1 MNFCRIYIVNSHLMK
16 HFILILSAL
25 ACSILSFAVPGPISG
40 VNHVCVGST
49 TSLSDGTTGGT
60 WSSSAATIASVGST
74 GVVTGVLAGTATITY
89 SVGASYAT
97 LAMTVNALPNLDTVT
112 GGGSYCP
119 GGAGVH
125 VNLSSSDIGVNYQL
139 YRSGTATGPS
149 EAGTGSALDFGLQAA
164 VGVYTVIATNST
176 TGCSRTMALSV
187 SVGLYPLP
195 AVYTL
200 YTPGSGA
207 VCAGTSA
214 FIYLSGSQ
222 TGVNYQLYH
231 GTTAYGPMVP
241 GTGSLLNMGS
251 YSIAGTFT
259 AIAINTSTLC
269 TNNMG
274 SSVTLSI
281 LPAPGPIIGPS
292 GVCAGSTV
300 TLSDTSAGGTWISS
314 NPAIATIST
323 SGVVTGVST
332 GATTIS
338 YTAPSGCSTSVPFSV
353 TNLVLPITGS
363 SSACVGSNTSLSDA
377 SSGGTW
383 TSSNTAVAIV
393 GSSSGIVTG
402 ILAGAAI
409 ISYSVGGTCGF
420 VSMPVTVHPVPAA
433 LTGITSVCAGGT
445 TSLACT
451 TTGGI
456 WSSSNTAVATVGSTG
471 IVTTIAGG
479 SATINY
485 TLPTG
490 CKSSVVMSID
500 PPPVISGV
508 SSICVGNTTTFI
520 TSIAGSWTSSNP
532 FFASIS
538 STGVITG
545 LLPGSAIITCTSF
558 STGCVSNHAISVTS
572 SCSGTPTGGTCHVV
586 SATICSGHADLLY
599 LTGASTTCGVT
610 YQWQSSTD
618 SIWWT
623 NIAGAASDSAYVN
636 PQSNLYY
643 RCKVTCYTSSLYS
656 YSTPVHVL
664 VYNSISAHSIV
675 NTPSYYCN
683 GPDFSLSTCGIQ
695 PGTNIQTFYGDGS
708 WDSTH
713 LYSSSPDSSGFA
725 NIYHAYNMAGTYT
738 VKQVLRNGVTPQDS
752 VSYAF
757 NYSYCRTLPVFF
769 YFDTNNDCI
778 DDGGD
783 GYISHP
789 VSTEIDSAGIAIDT
803 ITTSGGF
810 YYQALGDSGT
820 VYRFKVIAHDTGLH
834 MSCPISGNLYD
845 TINSYVNDYSPK
857 YFGFN
862 CTTTGNF
869 DMSVSADMICG
880 RHTASGYI
888 YVGNN
893 WCTVENAVVTMTFS
907 PNYVFGSASITPWSI
922 VGNTVT
928 WHLTGINDYTS
939 FYYPYIYFNLNV
951 PGPFLTAGDTIQT
964 YFTVTPLS
972 GDINPAN
979 NYFSLVDTIM
989 ASYDPN
995 GINVSP
1001 RGAIIPCTPLQYAIR
1016 FENTGND
1023 TAFNIS
1029 VVDTL
1034 PDNVNP
1040 KSLMVISSTSVVNLA
1055 TASYSGHNVVKFDF
1069 PHINL
1074 PDSSHHNLCFGE
1086 VIFSVNAD
1094 AGLADGSMIMNHA
1107 SIYFDDNLPVM
1118 TDTATN
1124 IIGISPI
1131 VGPGSVCLGSSIVLS
1146 EGSANGL
1153 WSASNTDAAVTG
1165 GLVTTAAGGTDTIS
1179 YTISNTCLTRS
1190 ATQVVTINPVVA
1202 ASVTINSNSGMGDTI
1217 CTGTTP
1223 VFTAATLNGGNA
1235 PVYQWSVG
1243 STDVGTDST
1252 YSYIPVSGDTIAV
1265 MMASN
1270 GQCVTPDTATSVMV
1284 LTVLSPIPPID
1295 SMIASPGAF
1304 ISSGTSD
1311 TFFAFITNGIPVS
1324 YSWLLNGVPTGD
1336 TTGTFITKTLI
1347 NGDSVT
1353 CITTSTGLCQL
1364 ASFNSFVVTVS
1375 NVGVKTLSVHDGLVI
1390 YPNPNKGE
1398 FTISGSLNSSTDDAV
1413 TMEITDMIGQ
1423 VLLSKQVACKNG
1435 QIDKKLSIGK
1445 SVPAG
1450 MYILAIRSA
1459 NESSVY
1465 HFVIEE

>member
-1 MNFCRIYIVNSHLMK
+1 M
-16 HFILILSAL
+16 
-25 ACSILSFAVPGPISG
+25 GPIY
-40 VNHVCVGST
+40 VIGSN
-49 TSLSDGTTGGT
+49 
-60 WSSSAATIASVGST
+60 VST
-74 GVVTGVLAGTATITY
+74 GCNSGMHGVI
-89 SVGASYAT
+89 
-97 LAMTVNALPNLDTVT
+97 MF
-112 GGGSYCP
+112 
-119 GGAGVH
+119 
-125 VNLSSSDIGVNYQL
+125 
-139 YRSGTATGPS
+139 
-149 EAGTGSALDFGLQAA
+149 SA
-164 VGVYTVIATNST
+164 I
-176 TGCSRTMALSV
+176 
-187 SVGLYPLP
+187 
-195 AVYTL
+195 
-200 YTPGSGA
+200 
-207 VCAGTSA
+207 
-214 FIYLSGSQ
+214 
-222 TGVNYQLYH
+222 
-231 GTTAYGPMVP
+231 
-241 GTGSLLNMGS
+241 
-251 YSIAGTFT
+251 
-259 AIAINTSTLC
+259 
-269 TNNMG
+269 
-274 SSVTLSI
+274 
-281 LPAPGPIIGPS
+281 PAPGPIIGPS

-300 TLSDTSAGGTWISS
+300 TLTDTSTGGTWTSS
-314 NPAIATIST
+314 NPSIATVSTSGIVTGLTSGSTTISYIST
-323 SGVVTGVST
+323 SGCTV
-332 GATTIS
+332 
-338 YTAPSGCSTSVPFSV
+338 SVPFSV

-363 SSACVGSNTSLSDA
+363 GSACVGANTTLSDA
-377 SSGGTW
+377 SLGGTW
-383 TSSNTAVAIV
+383 TSSNTAVATV
-393 GSSSGIVTG
+393 GSSTGIVTG
-402 ILAGAAI
+402 VATGIAT
-409 ISYSVGGTCGF
+409 ISYTVGGTCGY
-420 VSMPVTVHPVPAA
+420 VSKVVTVHPVPAA
-433 LTGITSVCAGGT
+433 ITGITSVCAGGT

-456 WSSSNTAVATVGSTG
+456 WSSSNTSVATVGSTG
-471 IVTTIAGG
+471 IVNTIAGG
-479 SATINY
+479 SATISY

-490 CKSSVVMSID
+490 CKSSVVMSVD
-500 PPPVISGV
+500 PPPVITGV
-508 SSICVGNTTTFI
+508 SSICVGNTTTFT

-558 STGCVSNHAISVTS
+558 STGCVSNHGISVTS
-572 SCSGTPTGGTCHVV
+572 SCSGTPVGGTGHVV

-610 YQWQSSTD
+610 FQWQSSTD

-623 NIAGAASDSAYVN
+623 NITGATSDSVYVN

-643 RCKVTCYTSSLYS
+643 RCKVTCYTSSLFS

-708 WDSTH
+708 SDSTH
-713 LYSSSPDSSGFA
+713 LYSSSPDSSAFA

-738 VKQVLRNGVTPQDS
+738 VKQILRNGITPQDS
-752 VSYAF
+752 VSYTF

-783 GYISHP
+783 GYIYHP
-789 VSTEIDSAGIAIDT
+789 VTTEIDSAGIPVDT
-803 ITTSGGF
+803 ITASGGF
-810 YYQALGDSGT
+810 YYKALGDSGT
-820 VYRFKVIAHDTGLH
+820 IYRFKVIAHDTGLH
-834 MSCPISGNLYD
+834 MSCPASGILFD
-845 TINSYVNDYSPK
+845 TINAYVNDYAPK

-888 YVGNN
+888 YVGNS
-893 WCTVENAVVTMTFS
+893 WCTVENPVVTMTFS
-907 PNYVFGSASITPWSI
+907 PNYVFGSASVTPWSI
-922 VGNTVT
+922 TGNTVT

-964 YFTVTPLS
+964 YFTISPLS

-1023 TAFNIS
+1023 TAYNIS

-1040 KSLMVISSTSVVNLA
+1040 KSLMLVSSTSVVNLA
-1055 TASYSGHNVVKFDF
+1055 TATYSGHNVVKFDF

-1086 VIFSVNAD
+1086 VIFSVNAY

-1131 VGPGSVCLGSSIVLS
+1131 AGPGSVCLGSSIVLS
-1146 EGSANGL
+1146 DGSANGV

-1179 YTISNTCLTRS
+1179 YSISNTCLTRS
-1190 ATQVVTINPVVA
+1190 AIQVVTINPVVA
-1202 ASVTINSNSGMGDTI
+1202 ATVTINSNSGMGDTI

-1223 VFTAATLNGGNA
+1223 VFTAATLNGGSS
-1235 PVYQWSVG
+1235 PVYQWQVDG
-1243 STDVGTDST
+1243 TDAGTDST
-1252 YSYIPVSGDTIAV
+1252 YSYIPVSGDTVSV
-1265 MMASN
+1265 MLASN
-1270 GQCVTPDTATSVMV
+1270 GQCVTPDTATSFMV

-1295 SMIASPGAF
+1295 SMIASPGAL
-1304 ISSGTSD
+1304 ISYGTSD
-1311 TFFAFITNGIPVS
+1311 TFFAFITNGIPVT
-1324 YSWLLNGVPTGD
+1324 YSWLVNGVPTGD
-1336 TTGTFITKTLI
+1336 TLDTFITKTLT

-1353 CITTSTGLCQL
+1353 CVTTSKELCQL

-1375 NVGVKTLSVHDGLVI
+1375 NVGVKTLSVQDGLVV

-1398 FTISGSLNSSTDDAV
+1398 FTITGSLNPTSDNKV
-1413 TMEITDMIGQ
+1413 TMEITDMMGQ
-1423 VLLSKQVACKNG
+1423 VLINKQISCDNG
-1435 QIDKKLSIGK
+1435 KINEKLRISRL
-1445 SVPAG
+1445 VPAG
-1450 MYILAIRSA
+1450 MYMLTLRSA
-1459 NESSVY
+1459 SESSVY

>member
-1 MNFCRIYIVNSHLMK
+1 MK
-16 HFILILSAL
+16 HFILIFSAL
-25 ACSILSFAVPGPISG
+25 AFSILTFALPGPISG

-60 WSSSAATIASVGST
+60 WSSSAVTIASVGST
-74 GVVTGVLAGTATITY
+74 GVVTGILAGTATITY
-89 SVGASYAT
+89 TVGASYAT

-125 VNLSSSDIGVNYQL
+125 VNLSGSDIGVTYQL
-139 YRSGTATGPS
+139 YRSGTATGPT
-149 EAGTGSALDFGLQAA
+149 EAGTGSSLDFGLQAA
-164 VGVYTVIATNST
+164 VGVYTVIATNTS

-195 AVYTL
+195 TAYTL

-207 VCAGTSA
+207 ICAGTEGHL
-214 FIYLSGSQ
+214 YLTGSQ
-222 TGVNYQLYH
+222 LGVNYQAYH
-231 GTTAYGPMVP
+231 DSIWAEGPIIP
-241 GTGSLLNMGS
+241 GTGASLDLGLTTDMGPIYVIGS
-251 YSIAGTFT
+251 NVSTGCNSGMHGVIMFS
-259 AIAINTSTLC
+259 AI
-269 TNNMG
+269 
-274 SSVTLSI
+274 
-281 LPAPGPIIGPS
+281 PAPGPIIGPS

-300 TLSDTSAGGTWISS
+300 TLTDTSTGGTWTSS
-314 NPAIATIST
+314 NPSIATVSTSGIVTGLTSGSTTISYIST
-323 SGVVTGVST
+323 SGCTV
-332 GATTIS
+332 
-338 YTAPSGCSTSVPFSV
+338 SVPFSV

-363 SSACVGSNTSLSDA
+363 GSACVGANTTLSDA
-377 SSGGTW
+377 SLGGTW
-383 TSSNTAVAIV
+383 TSSNTAVATV
-393 GSSSGIVTG
+393 GSSTGIVTG
-402 ILAGAAI
+402 VATGIAT
-409 ISYSVGGTCGF
+409 ISYTVGGTCGY
-420 VSMPVTVHPVPAA
+420 VSKVVTVHPVPAA
-433 LTGITSVCAGGT
+433 ITGITSVCAGGT

-456 WSSSNTAVATVGSTG
+456 WSSSNTSVATVGSTG
-471 IVTTIAGG
+471 IVNTIAGG
-479 SATINY
+479 SATISY

-490 CKSSVVMSID
+490 CKSSVVMSVD
-500 PPPVISGV
+500 PPPVITGV
-508 SSICVGNTTTFI
+508 SSICVGNTTTFT

-558 STGCVSNHAISVTS
+558 STGCVSNHGISVTS
-572 SCSGTPTGGTCHVV
+572 SCSGTPVGGTGHVV

-610 YQWQSSTD
+610 FQWQSSTD

-623 NIAGAASDSAYVN
+623 NITGATSDSVYVN

-643 RCKVTCYTSSLYS
+643 RCKVTCYTSSLFS

-708 WDSTH
+708 SDSTH
-713 LYSSSPDSSGFA
+713 LYSSSPDSSAFA

-738 VKQVLRNGVTPQDS
+738 VKQILRNGITPQDS
-752 VSYAF
+752 VSYTF

-783 GYISHP
+783 GYIYHP
-789 VSTEIDSAGIAIDT
+789 VTTEIDSAGIPVDT
-803 ITTSGGF
+803 ITASGGF
-810 YYQALGDSGT
+810 YYKALGDSGT
-820 VYRFKVIAHDTGLH
+820 IYRFKVIAHDTGLH
-834 MSCPISGNLYD
+834 MSCPASGILFD
-845 TINSYVNDYSPK
+845 TINAYVNDYAPK

-888 YVGNN
+888 YVGNS
-893 WCTVENAVVTMTFS
+893 WCTVENPVVTMTFS
-907 PNYVFGSASITPWSI
+907 PNYVFGSASVTPWSI
-922 VGNTVT
+922 TGNTVT

-964 YFTVTPLS
+964 YFTISPLS

-1023 TAFNIS
+1023 TAYNIS

-1040 KSLMVISSTSVVNLA
+1040 KSLMLVSSTSVVNLA
-1055 TASYSGHNVVKFDF
+1055 TATYSGHNVVKFDF

-1086 VIFSVNAD
+1086 VIFSVNAY

-1131 VGPGSVCLGSSIVLS
+1131 AGPGSVCLGSSIVLS
-1146 EGSANGL
+1146 DGSANGV

-1179 YTISNTCLTRS
+1179 YSISNTCLTRS
-1190 ATQVVTINPVVA
+1190 AIQVVTINPVVA
-1202 ASVTINSNSGMGDTI
+1202 ATVTINSNSGMGDTI

-1223 VFTAATLNGGNA
+1223 VFTAATLNGGSS
-1235 PVYQWSVG
+1235 PVYQWQVDG
-1243 STDVGTDST
+1243 TDAGTDST
-1252 YSYIPVSGDTIAV
+1252 YSYIPVSGDTVSV
-1265 MMASN
+1265 MLASN
-1270 GQCVTPDTATSVMV
+1270 GQCVTPDTATSFMV

-1295 SMIASPGAF
+1295 SMIASPGAL
-1304 ISSGTSD
+1304 ISYGTSD
-1311 TFFAFITNGIPVS
+1311 TFFAFITNGIPVT
-1324 YSWLLNGVPTGD
+1324 YSWLVNGVPTGD
-1336 TTGTFITKTLI
+1336 TLDTFITKTLT

-1353 CITTSTGLCQL
+1353 CVTTSKELCQL

-1375 NVGVKTLSVHDGLVI
+1375 NVGVKTLSVQDGLVV

-1398 FTISGSLNSSTDDAV
+1398 FTITGSLNPTSDNKV
-1413 TMEITDMIGQ
+1413 TMEITDMMGQ
-1423 VLLSKQVACKNG
+1423 VLINKQISCDNG
-1435 QIDKKLSIGK
+1435 KINEKLRISRL
-1445 SVPAG
+1445 VPAG
-1450 MYILAIRSA
+1450 MYMLTLRSA
-1459 NESSVY
+1459 SESSVY